1 LSWHVYSFRVMLYS
15 ITYRTRK
22 EVCTVSEPAKDDKTW
37 RPPYMSYET
46 LANFFDK
53 KIGDNPVPPRID
65 TYFLDNY
72 AGSVRPLLIATLKTM
87 GMLGDN
93 NVVLE
98 SLREAVRGGA
108 ESRKAVLRA
117 WATDFYAEQIA
128 LAGQHAT
135 AQMLWE
141 TFSKHGGLTGS
152 TLRRAVIFYL
162 ALAKDIELP
171 VSAHF
176 KSPKA
181 TPASPKSTRTPPPS
195 GPPIDVTESL
205 LDNIPSDEGSAPER
219 RDVTLGTAGTVSIIV
234 SVRWLDL
241 SEDQFTKLRKLIK
254 DIEALGESGDDR
266 DEEDTEVA
274 S

>member
-1 LSWHVYSFRVMLYS
+1 
-15 ITYRTRK
+15 
-22 EVCTVSEPAKDDKTW
+22 
-37 RPPYMSYET
+37 MSYET
-46 LANFFDK
+46 LSNFFDK
-53 KIGDNPVPPRID
+53 KIGDNPVPPRVD

-72 AGSVRPLLIATLKTM
+72 AGSVRPLLIATLKTL

-98 SLREAVRGGA
+98 PLREAVRGGT

-117 WATDFYAEQIA
+117 WAMDFYADQIA

-141 TFSKHGGLTGS
+141 SFSKRGGLTGS

-162 ALAKDIELP
+162 ALSRDVGLP
-171 VSAHF
+171 LSTHF

-181 TPASPKSTRTPPPS
+181 APSSPKPVRTTSTRAAV
-195 GPPIDVTESL
+195 DVTASL
-205 LDNIPSDEGSAPER
+205 LDSPLDSSPPDEGSAAER

-234 SVRWLDL
+234 NVRWLDL

-254 DIEALGESGDDR
+254 DIEALGASGDASDK
-266 DEEDTEVA
+266 EDAEVA